1 MLNSE
6 FDDSL
11 KFEEKRIFTREQIQQ
26 KRIPEIAKIV
36 NSVDF
41 KSSVVQHIHCHW
53 CHGIIMN
60 EKISMLL

>member
-11 KFEEKRIFTREQIQQ
+11 KFEEKRTFTREQIQQ

-41 KSSVVQHIHCHW
+41 VQCGPTHSLSLVPWHY
-53 CHGIIMN
+53 N
-60 EKISMLL
+60 E